1 MYERVSS
8 GLGPRP
14 VSIPHTELRER
25 QRAFTSQLD
34 QSTVAIITNNPVGVR
49 TADVH
54 HRHRANSYLL
64 YLTGWTE
71 EGGVAVFHHTE
82 DDWKCRLYVQP
93 RDVKKETWEGRR
105 PGIEGALEWPVDE
118 TESLSSLED
127 SLSELL
133 KHADSVHHVTG
144 LDADVDEIVD
154 RALNEQSRARQRFG
168 SGPDARF
175 DYRPILN
182 EMRLIKSPNE
192 IALMQHAA
200 DLASLAHVKAMRH
213 ANADVGEWELQ
224 AIIEG
229 CFLYHESHWSY
240 PSIVGGGD
248 NATILHYGDNSDRV
262 KNGDL
267 VLIDAGCE
275 VDGYASDITRTFPV
289 NGTFSDAQREIYDLV
304 LKAEEAGIAA
314 SVVGAPYDAPHK
326 VVCDILQNGLETLGI
341 ISKELEQDEKFKLM
355 REFFMHGTGHWLGL
369 DVHDVGVYFPDGE
382 DESSRN
388 LEVGMVMTIE
398 PGLYFGAWRED
409 IEIPARYAG
418 IGIRIEDDVLITEE
432 GPVVLTASCP
442 KSIEE
447 IEALI
452 GSN

>member
-14 VSIPHTELRER
+14 ASIPHEELRER

-34 QSTVAIITNNPVGVR
+34 ESTVAIITNNPVGVR

-71 EGGVAVFHHTE
+71 EGGVAVFHHA
-82 DDWKCRLYVQP
+82 DGDWKCRLYVQP
-93 RDVKKETWEGRR
+93 RDVLKETWEGRR

-118 TESLSSLED
+118 AESLAALESD
-127 SLSELL
+127 LSELL

-154 RALNEQSRARQRFG
+154 KSLNEQSRARQRFG

-182 EMRLIKSPNE
+182 EMRLIKSSSE
-192 IALMQHAA
+192 IALMSHAA
-200 DLASLAHVKAMRH
+200 DLASLAHVEAMQH
-213 ANADVGEWELQ
+213 ASVDVGEWQLQ

-248 NATILHYGDNSDRV
+248 NATILHYGENSDRI
-262 KNGDL
+262 KDGDL

-275 VDGYASDITRTFPV
+275 VGGYASDITRTFPV
-289 NGTFSDAQREIYDLV
+289 NGTFTDAQRELYELV

-326 VVCDILQNGLETLGI
+326 VVCDILQNGLESLGI
-341 ISKELEQDEKFKLM
+341 ISKELEQDEKFKRM

-369 DVHDVGVYFPDGE
+369 DVHDVGVYFPEGE
-382 DESSRN
+382 DEPARR
-388 LEVGMVMTIE
+388 LEAGMVMTIE

-409 IEIPARYAG
+409 IDIPSRYAG